1 MDTRPEQDAAAAT
14 ARLVEVVD
22 RLRSEGG
29 CPWDRGQTLE
39 SLKPGLIEES
49 YEVLDAI
56 DSGDPGRHAE
66 ELGDLLLQVLMQSR
80 IREEQGAFSFRD
92 VAERLR
98 EKLVR
103 RHPHV
108 FGDVKAEDG
117 AEALRNWEAI
127 KAREKP
133 DVGEVSALGGIP
145 LGLPALQKAQ
155 RAQGRAARVGFD
167 WPDAAGAVAKVEEEI
182 GELRRAME
190 EADPRHT
197 GEEIG
202 DVLFS
207 LVNLSRFLG
216 VDAEEALRRATDKFM
231 RRFREVERRM
241 RQEGRAMEP
250 AAMARMDEHWE
261 TVKAQDG

>member
-1 MDTRPEQDAAAAT
+1 M
-14 ARLVEVVD
+14 
-22 RLRSEGG
+22 
-29 CPWDRGQTLE
+29 
-39 SLKPGLIEES
+39 
-49 YEVLDAI
+49 
-56 DSGDPGRHAE
+56 
-66 ELGDLLLQVLMQSR
+66 
-80 IREEQGAFSFRD
+80 
-92 VAERLR
+92 
-98 EKLVR
+98 
-103 RHPHV
+103 
-108 FGDVKAEDG
+108 KAEDG